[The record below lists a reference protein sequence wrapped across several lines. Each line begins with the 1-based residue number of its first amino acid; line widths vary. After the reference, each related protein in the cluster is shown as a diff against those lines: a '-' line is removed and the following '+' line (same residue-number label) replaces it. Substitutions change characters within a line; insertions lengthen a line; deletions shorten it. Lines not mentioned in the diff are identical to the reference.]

1 MHWPAALAR
10 TAHGRRKACGSPITR
25 TCTNQAAGP
34 KRVLGQAN
42 TAVADSASTVP
53 EKNSNSA
60 PSDCAQVILFNDL
73 LAVCSHTPADGR
85 LSVLHRISLFGAEV
99 LVALSLPRT
108 APPAL
113 LQRAARLSEAGLCA
127 LHDWSSRAPPY
138 PIDLGYSPVT
148 LSSLTGGGAAR
159 FGAVGERVCGVQL
172 RAAAVQRSALLAAR
186 AIAGSF
192 VRDQA
197 ELGGSHPPL
206 H

>member
-113 LQRAARLSEAGLCA
+113 CSVLPDSLRPDCVPFMTGPLVRRRTRSISVTA
-127 LHDWSSRAPPY
+127 L
-138 PIDLGYSPVT
+138 
-148 LSSLTGGGAAR
+148 
-159 FGAVGERVCGVQL
+159 
-172 RAAAVQRSALLAAR
+172 
-186 AIAGSF
+186 
-192 VRDQA
+192 
-197 ELGGSHPPL
+197 
-206 H
+206 